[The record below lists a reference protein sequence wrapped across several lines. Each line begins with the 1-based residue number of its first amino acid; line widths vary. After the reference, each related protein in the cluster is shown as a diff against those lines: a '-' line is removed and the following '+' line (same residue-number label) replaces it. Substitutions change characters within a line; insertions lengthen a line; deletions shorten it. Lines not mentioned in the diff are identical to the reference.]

1 MQNLWSET
9 AQGFLKDWNLS
20 KNQQENLCFKQSHD
34 YQEVSWIPPKWTWC
48 DILPSLLPTD
58 SACSPITT
66 LQISHPFHTA
76 PLRTPASF
84 HQTEARSW
92 GSVKL
97 AMQRTTWIQLWKVS
111 NDFEEQTWRNKQL
124 TTFWLVFFKCRA
136 DTAYSTKGRSRTGLS
151 YFHEKIK
158 ALNSLNKANGSRQD
172 PDGWL
177 LVGKGRWPPCRVLV
191 PWCLHTNLGNY

>member
-20 KNQQENLCFKQSHD
+20 KNQQENLCFKQSHEI
-34 YQEVSWIPPKWTWC
+34 QEVTWIPPKWTWC

-84 HQTEARSW
+84 HQLLTGEVVFACFISPNRGKVLKLSKA
-92 GSVKL
+92 GYAKNHLNSVMKGQ
-97 AMQRTTWIQLWKVS
+97 QRFWRA
-111 NDFEEQTWRNKQL
+111 NMEEQTADYFL
-124 TTFWLVFFKCRA
+124 TGIF
-136 DTAYSTKGRSRTGLS
+136 
-151 YFHEKIK
+151 
-158 ALNSLNKANGSRQD
+158 
-172 PDGWL
+172 
-177 LVGKGRWPPCRVLV
+177 
-191 PWCLHTNLGNY
+191 